1 MFFNTKEQ
9 WYGIVTSSPDVD
21 TGYRRLDSFF
31 KSVCALMSNQLWT
44 MVDSSLTSLEE
55 YFSQFAGCASEVS
68 VFSVKLVIAGPQIR
82 FDPPLGDL
90 ESVIQSILQ
99 ELVGA
104 IREFPRV
111 ETKLFTSLKSEALYL
126 PSMKISD
133 DRIDDGR
140 YIRSIVT
147 KNTMAPQKY
156 LMTYDKYKNL
166 LTHKAEKRIEDF
178 LREKHE
184 LEDYEIVCLLVHAYV

>member
-1 MFFNTKEQ
+1 
-9 WYGIVTSSPDVD
+9 
-21 TGYRRLDSFF
+21 
-31 KSVCALMSNQLWT
+31 